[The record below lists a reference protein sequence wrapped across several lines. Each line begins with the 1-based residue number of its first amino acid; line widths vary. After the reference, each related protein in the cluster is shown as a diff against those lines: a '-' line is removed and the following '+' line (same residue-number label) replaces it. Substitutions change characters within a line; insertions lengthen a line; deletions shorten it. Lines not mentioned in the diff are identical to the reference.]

1 MFRGFSI
8 ALLAAC
14 VLGGC
19 SSSSPVQ
26 TFEIPAGQYAAAFDA
41 TRDVLRDR
49 RFVLDRV
56 DAGEGV
62 VTSLPKPTS
71 GLATPWDADQSAF
84 ADEVEDLVH
93 AQQRRVRVSFVS
105 QAGDGTDF
113 SNAAC
118 VGRVD
123 VVLERMHLVG
133 WQPSGKAIL
142 HSGFATDPVAQAEGR
157 AARYEVPIAR
167 DDALAARI
175 ARDIRDRLRERAGAQ
190 PAVPADGAAAEAR

>member
-1 MFRGFSI
+1 MFRPLFI
-8 ALLAAC
+8 AFLAAC
-14 VLGGC
+14 MLGGC
-19 SSSSPVQ
+19 SSSSSVQ
-26 TFEIPAGQYAAAFDA
+26 TFEVPAGLYAAAFDA
-41 TRDVLRDR
+41 SRDVLRDR

-71 GLATPWDADQSAF
+71 GLATPWDADQSTL

-93 AQQRRVRVSFVS
+93 AQQRRVRISFVS
-105 QAGDGTDF
+105 QAGEGTDF
-113 SNAAC
+113 SNTAC

-123 VVLERMHLVG
+123 VVLERMYLVG

-142 HSGFATDPVAQAEGR
+142 HSGFATDPIAQADGR
-157 AARYEVPIAR
+157 SARYEVPIAR

-175 ARDIRDRLRERAGAQ
+175 ARDIRDRLRERIGPQ
-190 PAVPADGAAAEAR
+190 PAEPADGTAADAR

>member
-1 MFRGFSI
+1 MLRCFFI
-8 ALLAAC
+8 ALLASCA
-14 VLGGC
+14 LGGC
-19 SSSSPVQ
+19 SSSSVQ
-26 TFEIPAGQYAAAFDA
+26 TFEVAPGQYAAAFDA
-41 TRDVLRDR
+41 TREVLRER

-62 VTSLPKPTS
+62 LTSLPKPTS
-71 GLATPWDADQSAF
+71 GLATPWDADQSAM

-105 QAGDGTDF
+105 QAGEGTDL

-142 HSGFATDPVAQAEGR
+142 HSGFATDPVAQANGR

-175 ARDIRDRLRERAGAQ
+175 ARDILDRLRERASPQSGSPEGGTAAGA
-190 PAVPADGAAAEAR
+190 R

>member
-1 MFRGFSI
+1 MLRCFFM
-8 ALLAAC
+8 ALLASCA
-14 VLGGC
+14 LGGC
-19 SSSSPVQ
+19 SSSSSVQ
-26 TFEIPAGQYAAAFDA
+26 TFDVAAGQYAAAFDA
-41 TRDVLRDR
+41 TRDVLRER

-71 GLATPWDADQSAF
+71 GFATPWDADQSSV
-84 ADEVEDLVH
+84 ADEVEDFIH
-93 AQQRRVRVSFVS
+93 AQQRRVRVSFVP
-105 QAGDGTDF
+105 QAGEGTDL
-113 SNAAC
+113 SNAPC

-123 VVLERMHLVG
+123 VVLERMQLVG

-142 HSGFATDPVAQAEGR
+142 HSGFATDPVAQAQGR

-175 ARDIRDRLRERAGAQ
+175 ARDIRDRLRGRAAPQ
-190 PAVPADGAAAEAR
+190 PAVPADGTAADAR